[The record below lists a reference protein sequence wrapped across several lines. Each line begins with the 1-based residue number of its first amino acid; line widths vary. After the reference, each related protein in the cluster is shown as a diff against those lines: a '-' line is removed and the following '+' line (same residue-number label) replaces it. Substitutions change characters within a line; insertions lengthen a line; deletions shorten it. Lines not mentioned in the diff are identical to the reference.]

1 MRSLLTVICL
11 MTIRLYAEN
20 PDPFRIVFYNA
31 ENFFDCV
38 DDSLK
43 NDEDYLPGGMRGWG
57 YSRYETKQMHI
68 AKVLVSIGGW
78 TPPSLVGMC
87 EIESD
92 KVLIDLTKYSVLKN
106 LGYRF
111 IHYESADLRG
121 VDVALLY
128 QPDKFKPLKSEP
140 VRVVFPGSTKSTTR
154 DILYVCGKVS
164 SVDTLHV
171 FVCHFPSRLG
181 GEAESEYKRIYT
193 AGVVRTKVDSLLS
206 LNMRSKIVIMG
217 DFNDYPDNT
226 SMKTTLM
233 AVNPADSVGNADLYN
248 LMYPLHLNGKGSHRH
263 DGEWGCLDQIL
274 VSKSL
279 FDMKGFRLTEQAGH
293 IFDADFLLENDLK
306 FLGKQPFRTYSGFQY
321 TGGYSDHLPVYAD
334 FYE

>member
-1 MRSLLTVICL
+1 
-11 MTIRLYAEN
+11 LYAEN
-20 PDPFRIVFYNA
+20 PERFRIVFYNA
-31 ENFFDCV
+31 ENFFDCI

-68 AKVLVSIGGW
+68 AKVLVSIGEW
-78 TPPSLVGMC
+78 SPPPLVGMC

-92 KVLIDLTKYSVLKN
+92 KVLFDLTRYSVMKS

-128 QPDKFKPLKSEP
+128 QPDRFKPLRSEP
-140 VRVVFPGSTKSTTR
+140 ISIFFPGNAKSTTR
-154 DILYVCGKVS
+154 DILYVCGKDS
-164 SVDTLHV
+164 STDSLHV

-181 GEAESEYKRIYT
+181 GEAESEFKRIYT
-193 AGVVRTKVDSLLS
+193 AEVLRTRVDSLLK
-206 LNMRSKIVIMG
+206 LNLNARIVIMG
-217 DFNDYPDNT
+217 DFNDYPDNS
-226 SMKTTLM
+226 SMCKSLK
-233 AVNPADSVGNADLYN
+233 AANPDDTETNADLFN
-248 LMYPLHLNGKGSHRH
+248 LMFPLHLKGLGSHRH
-263 DGEWGCLDQIL
+263 EGEWGCLDQII
-274 VSKSL
+274 VSKAFFESRGL
-279 FDMKGFRLTEQAGH
+279 RLAESYGH
-293 IFDADFLLENDLK
+293 IFNADFLLEDDLK
-306 FLGKQPFRTYSGFQY
+306 YLGKQPFRTYSGFQY